1 MATKLQSLFD
11 QLILGKIVSQPERVY
26 GGLLHKMLRVETE
39 QGMYAVKQLNP
50 TIMKRTHVV
59 EHLVY
64 SELVA
69 RAAVQNGIPGI
80 TAIGESELVHQIG
93 DAYFMIFPWSQAQTI
108 SAERV
113 GVEHCVK
120 VGKILADLHQLSSRF
135 PLSVQEPQR
144 DMEKI
149 EWDSFLTDD
158 EECRNLFESY
168 LPQLKIWDEKAYLVS
183 QKVQADQVISH
194 RDLDCKNILWDADQN
209 PIVIDWESV
218 GWVNPMSELMEI
230 ALYWSGAEILE
241 FDQVKF
247 ISFVESYL
255 EAGGVLQG
263 DLDAILDFGYR
274 NKLEWLVYN
283 IKRCNGMEVAE
294 EMEIELAKHQVTET
308 IEGLQTYERL
318 IPLLGRLLS

>member
-1 MATKLQSLFD
+1 M
-11 QLILGKIVSQPERVY
+11 SQPERVY
-26 GGLLHKMLRVETE
+26 GGLLHIMLRVKTE

-50 TIMKRTHVV
+50 TIMKRAHVV

-120 VGKILADLHQLSSRF
+120 AGKILADLHQLPSRF

-149 EWDSFLTDD
+149 EWDSLLTNDG
-158 EECRNLFESY
+158 EC
-168 LPQLKIWDEKAYLVS
+168 
-183 QKVQADQVISH
+183 
-194 RDLDCKNILWDADQN
+194 
-209 PIVIDWESV
+209 
-218 GWVNPMSELMEI
+218 
-230 ALYWSGAEILE
+230 
-241 FDQVKF
+241 
-247 ISFVESYL
+247 
-255 EAGGVLQG
+255 
-263 DLDAILDFGYR
+263 
-274 NKLEWLVYN
+274 
-283 IKRCNGMEVAE
+283 
-294 EMEIELAKHQVTET
+294 
-308 IEGLQTYERL
+308 
-318 IPLLGRLLS
+318 